1 MSKVSKDLANAIKGI
16 TATQA
21 GMLGTVTSVD
31 KANNTCE
38 VDVDG
43 NEFGNVRLQ
52 SVVDTE
58 RKGCRFYPAVD
69 SDVLIVPINENG
81 DWEVRLF
88 SEIEQ
93 VLFEIGDMSFD
104 LSSNGLVLNGGQL
117 GGMVKIESLVTKM
130 NTLESD
136 LNTLKT
142 AFNNWV
148 VAPSDGGAALK
159 TMAAT
164 WSGQTIT
171 QTQKTDLEDI
181 KVKH

>member
-1 MSKVSKDLANAIKGI
+1 MKGAKDLANAIKGI
-16 TATQA
+16 TATQD
-21 GMLGTVTSVD
+21 GMLGTVVSVD
-31 KANNTCE
+31 KTNNTCE

-52 SVVDTE
+52 SVVDME

-104 LSSNGLVLNGGQL
+104 LSSSGLILNGGQL
-117 GGMVKIESLVTKM
+117 GGMIKIEALVSDM
-130 NTLESD
+130 NSIKTD
-136 LNTLKT
+136 LNNLKT
-142 AFNNWV
+142 KFNNWTPT
-148 VAPSDGGAALK
+148 PSDGGLALK
-159 TMAAT
+159 TLITT
-164 WSGQTIT
+164 WAEASIARTEQADI
-171 QTQKTDLEDI
+171 EDT

>member
-1 MSKVSKDLANAIKGI
+1 MKGAKDLANAIKGI
-16 TATQA
+16 TATQN
-21 GMLGTVTSVD
+21 GMLGTVVSVD
-31 KANNTCE
+31 KTNNTCE

-52 SVVDTE
+52 SVVDTG
-58 RKGCRFYPAVD
+58 RKGCRFYPAIE

-93 VLFEIGDMSFD
+93 VLFQIGDMMFD
-104 LSSNGLVLNGGQL
+104 FSANGLILNGGQL
-117 GGMVKIESLVTKM
+117 GGMVKLEDLVSKI
-130 NTLESD
+130 NTFESD

-142 AFNNWV
+142 AFIDWV
-148 VAPSDGGAALK
+148 IVPSDGGAALK
-159 TMAAT
+159 TIAAT
-164 WSGQTIT
+164 WSGQVIT
-171 QTQKTDLEDI
+171 ETVKADLEDE

>member
-1 MSKVSKDLANAIKGI
+1 MKAAKDLANAIKGI

-21 GMLGTVTSVD
+21 GMLGTVISVD
-31 KANNTCE
+31 KNNNTCE

-104 LSSNGLVLNGGQL
+104 LSSNGLVLNGGLL
-117 GGMVKIESLVTKM
+117 GGLVKVEALVAKI

-142 AFNNWV
+142 AFNNWIIV
-148 VAPSDGGAALK
+148 PSDGGAALK
-159 TMAAT
+159 TIAYA
-164 WSGQTIT
+164 WSSQVITETI
-171 QTQKTDLEDI
+171 KADLEDI

>member
-1 MSKVSKDLANAIKGI
+1 MKGAKDLANAIKGI
-16 TATQA
+16 TATQV
-21 GMLGTVTSVD
+21 GMLGTVISVD
-31 KANNTCE
+31 KVNNTCE

-52 SVVDTE
+52 SVVDTG

-93 VLFEIGDMSFD
+93 VLFEIGDTIFD
-104 LSSNGLVLNGGQL
+104 LSSTGLVLNGGEL
-117 GGMVKIESLVTKM
+117 GGMVKVEALVTKM
-130 NTLESD
+130 NTLEND

-142 AFNNWV
+142 KFNNWTPI
-148 VAPSDGGAALK
+148 PSDGGAALK
-159 TMAAT
+159 TLITTWAAASIDT
-164 WSGQTIT
+164 TEQADI
-171 QTQKTDLEDI
+171 EDT